1 MIILCKYSKNPHIP
15 QKSKMLIGNMLWGCY
30 RLLIIIW

>member
-15 QKSKMLIGNMLWGCY
+15 QKSKILIGNMLWEAIV
-30 RLLIIIW
+30 R

>member
-15 QKSKMLIGNMLWGCY
+15 QKSKMLIGNMLWGAIVC
-30 RLLIIIW
+30 

>member
-15 QKSKMLIGNMLWGCY
+15 QKSKMLIGNILWDAIVC
-30 RLLIIIW
+30 

>member
-15 QKSKMLIGNMLWGCY
+15 QKSKILIGNMLWDAIV
-30 RLLIIIW
+30 R

>member
-15 QKSKMLIGNMLWGCY
+15 QKSKMLIGNMLWDAIV
-30 RLLIIIW
+30 R

>member
-15 QKSKMLIGNMLWGCY
+15 QKSKMLIGNMLRDAIVC
-30 RLLIIIW
+30 

>member
-15 QKSKMLIGNMLWGCY
+15 KKSKILIGNMLWDAIV
-30 RLLIIIW
+30 R

>member
-15 QKSKMLIGNMLWGCY
+15 QMSKILIGNMLWDA
-30 RLLIIIW
+30 IIC